1 MSLEQYSKQLSSD
14 VANTYG
20 ITVPWDQIIAI
31 IMEVITNCFNKP
43 KDFVA
48 ACKAP
53 TVLQKVAMRIR
64 VRQETG
70 LRGREVDKVVDK
82 VLADCAA
89 MPDTELAAMYAEAKS
104 AVSPLDYNMG

>member
-1 MSLEQYSKQLSSD
+1 MSLEQYSKQLSAD
-14 VANTYG
+14 VSNTYG
-20 ITVPWDQIIAI
+20 ITIPWDQIIQI
-31 IMEVITNCFNKP
+31 IMEVIDNCFNKP
-43 KDFVA
+43 KDFAA
-48 ACKAP
+48 ACKNP

-70 LRGREVDKVVDK
+70 LRGREVDKVVDR

-89 MPDTELAAMYAEAKS
+89 MPESELNAVYAEAKA